1 MKKNSFLIDSYAP
14 KKFMFPG
21 AQFSKGNKLFFMEN
35 KNILWKL
42 NIFFFFLKIHVIYIF
57 Y

>member
-42 NIFFFFLKIHVIYIF
+42 NIFFFFLKIHVIC
-57 Y
+57 